1 MTAGLLE
8 LARLHAAW
16 LVLASLLCGAA
27 LAVALPRL
35 AWFVAV
41 LAALVAATLAADV
54 MARTLFGQ
62 PEAVVAQEGI
72 ALSIDGISAFAVA
85 LIAVITALIA
95 IGSGALLEDFSSRV
109 APFAVSLML
118 CVTAGWIAALFA
130 PGFVELVICSEAAW
144 LAALGLTALSDE
156 DSRGA
161 ANGAMRMLM
170 IGGAG
175 AALSVFGAAM
185 VVRAIGATAF
195 AAIGDERI
203 AAPNLAALGFALL
216 IVAMASKAAIA
227 PLHFWAGAAF
237 GRGSRL
243 SALVIG
249 GVGVIGALSVIVRLA
264 AILSAAPDLGLGAAG
279 VLAVLGAA
287 TAVIGSV
294 QAVGARDLRRLAAYA
309 AASQGGCILLGL
321 AIGSP
326 AELAASLVQLLALAV
341 AMVALLGGAAAVTD
355 GSLVV
360 VDGLARRAPLASAA
374 IAAGS
379 LSLIGAPLT
388 IGFLG
393 RWRMIE
399 AGVAADWWWATGA
412 VLAASLAAVIY
423 GGRLIE
429 RIYFRHATV
438 QTMDAERSW
447 RRVLIAPALIFAIAV
462 IVVGVNPDFVLRAAA
477 AASTLQL
484 GRP

>member
-1 MTAGLLE
+1 
-8 LARLHAAW
+8 
-16 LVLASLLCGAA
+16 
-27 LAVALPRL
+27 
-35 AWFVAV
+35 
-41 LAALVAATLAADV
+41 
-54 MARTLFGQ
+54 
-62 PEAVVAQEGI
+62 
-72 ALSIDGISAFAVA
+72 
-85 LIAVITALIA
+85 
-95 IGSGALLEDFSSRV
+95 
-109 APFAVSLML
+109 
-118 CVTAGWIAALFA
+118 
-130 PGFVELVICSEAAW
+130 
-144 LAALGLTALSDE
+144 
-156 DSRGA
+156 
-161 ANGAMRMLM
+161 
-170 IGGAG
+170 
-175 AALSVFGAAM
+175 
-185 VVRAIGATAF
+185 
-195 AAIGDERI
+195 
-203 AAPNLAALGFALL
+203 
-216 IVAMASKAAIA
+216 
-227 PLHFWAGAAF
+227 
-237 GRGSRL
+237 
-243 SALVIG
+243 
-249 GVGVIGALSVIVRLA
+249 VIVRLA